1 MHKKNTF
8 YRIIKL
14 KILIIFLILIS
25 INITFAINNNDIE
38 KVSCDY
44 SFDSECN
51 VCSQISNV
59 KITDKLENIIFSHNI
74 FENQFYYKEEQ
85 EHPYFVI
92 NNKKQVIKNS
102 FEYTSAFNNTFS
114 DEEEWYEFKIWVDLD
129 LLEQNKEILIN
140 NHFTQEDFKNK
151 TLWFLN
157 YEFFTHKIFNNGE
170 IKINPIKKM
179 QCIKLIP
186 YKDIKKLNKVDRKIE
201 EFIYKNR
208 FKNYDEKI
216 QIYTNFIDKIN
227 LIISIKK
234 YKKYKLILEYIRDKV
249 EYEKRIISLS
259 KMEIKWIN
267 DNRISFSKISWE
279 DILEFNALKYEDF
292 KLGKVKISWKTT
304 WYVNKINFH
313 FSNKNSLF
321 PDDSYTLQNFD
332 PWNDSKFKY
341 YANSKFKV
349 LDFGLNIYKITAYTD
364 NWNSIYLLRVLVS
377 EYDDEVIK

>member
-74 FENQFYYKEEQ
+74 FENQIYYKEEQ

>member
-74 FENQFYYKEEQ
+74 FENQIYYKEEQ

-157 YEFFTHKIFNNGE
+157 YKFFTHKIFNNGE